1 MKYGRPYEWCGR
13 NANGGRERA
22 MDFSPASHTND
33 LLWPNLFFRSY
44 IFFLLSRWRR
54 LLRQMRRSVGFNLWF
69 ARNVTDFIATNLGLR
84 SRPTEVHTHPTAC
97 NMIKCL
103 MFNQCD
109 DVVYVRHTV
118 ELDAKNMQEQSAR
131 KMCRERQS
139 TTSIVHT
146 QTVTL
151 IIKNSI
157 DRHTHRYIICR

>member
-1 MKYGRPYEWCGR
+1 M
-13 NANGGRERA
+13 AVL
-22 MDFSPASHTND
+22 TND
-33 LLWPNLFFRSY
+33 VVAMQMEGEKEQWTFHRHRTPMTYYGQISSFVHIY
-44 IFFLLSRWRR
+44 FFLLSRWRR